1 MKLRGKLALSVFIPL
16 AVILVI
22 VVRVDLFSTRAR
34 AIDSAKN
41 RLSGVI
47 TNAAARLDGQF
58 QRIAQIA
65 DTAAIAIADTDEW
78 TKKELLG
85 LSHSIVAR
93 DPLILGFG
101 VAWEPDAG
109 PIRGNPYLGFA
120 QRTDSGVVESDLSEK
135 FDYLKNSYYQQVK
148 KTREATWSLPFFDH
162 LATGTEVVTYLAPVV
177 ESNVFRGVVVVD
189 IGAQTFES
197 LANRIGLENRPW
209 LVLDQSAKVIAS
221 SPEGPERLTDR
232 EKVTGVSLRQLL
244 KSNGLDPTSERSIL
258 DRLDRVDDLVDT
270 VYPVPEADGVE
281 PKPRVAAIARVHSTG
296 WLLVTGTELSSIT
309 AIADRFVRARAIR
322 AGFIILVSL
331 AVVVAGAWW
340 TVLRPVRRLVETVT
354 EVGQGH
360 TDARVHLSG
369 RDELA
374 TLGSALNNA
383 IPRLQELSETKASM
397 ASAREIQNSLL
408 PTGPLSAD
416 GVTVAGRVESSEETG
431 GDFFDYSTLVDGRV
445 GMVLGDATGHGL
457 PAAIFVATA
466 RAYVRALVRHW
477 DDISPALEES
487 NERLVEDASC
497 GLFMV
502 LFIALFNPTRRE
514 LHLGTAGHP
523 GFLLRAGAERYE
535 MLETSGIPLGI
546 ESHDYP
552 SQVLEDIAPG
562 SQLLLASDGTWE
574 VRNPEGEMLGMNGL
588 IEEARAVSHLPV
600 VEQVDAL
607 FAFVHRFA
615 GDRKLDDDC
624 TIVIARF

>member
-22 VVRVDLFSTRAR
+22 VVRVDLVNTRAR
-34 AIDSAKN
+34 AIDTAKD
-41 RLSGVI
+41 RLSAVI

-65 DTAAIAIADTDEW
+65 DTAAIAVADTDEW

-101 VAWEPDAG
+101 VAWEPDAS
-109 PIRGNPYLGFA
+109 PRKGNPYLGFA
-120 QRTDSGVVESDLSEK
+120 QRTDSGVVESDLSEN
-135 FDYLKNSYYQQVK
+135 FDYLENTYYQQLK
-148 KTREATWSLPFFDH
+148 KTREATWSLPFFDRV
-162 LATGTEVVTYLAPVV
+162 ATQTKVVTYLAPVV
-177 ESNVFRGVVVVD
+177 ESNVFRGVVLVD
-189 IGAQTFES
+189 IGARTFES
-197 LANRIGLENRPW
+197 LAARIGLEDRPW
-209 LVLDQSAKVIAS
+209 LILDQAAKVIAS
-221 SPEGPERLTDR
+221 SPKGPKRLTNR
-232 EKVTGVSLRQLL
+232 EVVAGVSLKDLL
-244 KSNGLDPTSERSIL
+244 RSYGLDPNSERSIL
-258 DRLDRVDDLVDT
+258 ERLDRVDDLVDT
-270 VYPVPEADGVE
+270 VYPIPEADGVQPE
-281 PKPRVAAIARVHSTG
+281 PRVAAIARVRSTG

-309 AIADRFVRARAIR
+309 AVADTLVRARAIR
-322 AGFIILVSL
+322 AGSIILVSL

-340 TVLRPVRRLVETVT
+340 TVLRPVRRLVATVKQ
-354 EVGQGH
+354 VGEGNI
-360 TDARVHLSG
+360 DARTRLSG
-369 RDELA
+369 HDELA
-374 TLGSALNNA
+374 TLGAALDEA
-383 IPRLQELSETKASM
+383 IPRLEELSETKASM

-408 PTGPLSAD
+408 PTGPLSVG
-416 GVTVAGRVESSEETG
+416 GVTIAGRVESSEETG
-431 GDFFDYSTLVDGRV
+431 GDFFDYSELVDGRV
-445 GMVLGDATGHGL
+445 GVVLGDATGHGL

-466 RAYVRALVRHW
+466 RAYVRALARHW
-477 DDISPALEES
+477 NEISPALEES
-487 NERLVEDASC
+487 NERLVEDASS

-502 LFIALFNPTRRE
+502 LFLAWFHPTRQE

-535 MLETSGIPLGI
+535 MLESSGIPLGI
-546 ESHDYP
+546 EPHDYP
-552 SQVLEDIAPG
+552 SRVLEDIAPG
-562 SQLLLASDGTWE
+562 SQLLLASDGAWE
-574 VRNPEGEMLGMNGL
+574 VRNPDGEMLGMDGL
-588 IEEARAVSHLPV
+588 IDEARAVSHLPV